1 MHERKLSNYFCYSY
15 FEDFD
20 AAVRLLLNMMTVIM
34 IMVKVRVAGGSLI
47 GLEQR
52 LNQVNL
58 VAKATQ
64 QRSATLLDITSDDAL
79 SDRDTK
85 AVEHKSSSG
94 LLQQEHHWQLC
105 CC

>member
-1 MHERKLSNYFCYSY
+1 MHERRYSNYFCYSY

-20 AAVRLLLNMMTVIM
+20 AAVRLLLMMTVIM
-34 IMVKVRVAGGSLI
+34 VMMKVRVAVGSLI

-64 QRSATLLDITSDDAL
+64 QRSATLLELTSDDEL

-85 AVEHKSSSG
+85 AVEHMSSSG
-94 LLQQEHHWQLC
+94 LLQQEHHLQLC

>member
-1 MHERKLSNYFCYSY
+1 MHERRHSNYFYYSY

-20 AAVRLLLNMMTVIM
+20 AAVRLLLMMTVIM
-34 IMVKVRVAGGSLI
+34 VMMKVRVAVGSLI
-47 GLEQR
+47 RLEQR
-52 LNQVNL
+52 LNQINL

-64 QRSATLLDITSDDAL
+64 QRSATLLELTSDDEL
-79 SDRDTK
+79 SDRDTN
-85 AVEHKSSSG
+85 AVEHMSSSG